1 MFKANAMV
9 HSLNQVREVTIIK
22 KTGDNQY
29 VAEFEGNYATAI
41 FNFFT
46 GLYYVDDIY
55 GRVNNYAKA

>member
-1 MFKANAMV
+1 MFKSNAMV
-9 HSLNQVREVTIIK
+9 HSLNQVREVTIIE

-29 VAEFEGNYATAI
+29 VVEFEGNYATAI

>member
-9 HSLNQVREVTIIK
+9 HSLNQIREVTIIE

-29 VAEFEGNYATAI
+29 VAEFEGTYATAI

-55 GRVNNYAKA
+55 GKVNNYAKA